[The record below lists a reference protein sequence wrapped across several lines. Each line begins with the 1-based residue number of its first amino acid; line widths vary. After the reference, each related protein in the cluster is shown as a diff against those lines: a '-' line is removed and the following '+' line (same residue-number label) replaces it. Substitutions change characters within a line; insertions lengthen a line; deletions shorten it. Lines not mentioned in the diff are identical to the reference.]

1 MLEHYEIEHG
11 LEPVTKLIQ
20 GLEAEIL
27 KIEAKAAVA
36 VTENPQAYAEINRLA
51 RAEINAVTEQYNAKI
66 KDATA
71 KAVAALAEADL
82 SAQMTVYQQAFAKGI
97 LRAAP
102 LIGEGIQEA
111 IALETARNLAFLDLT
126 LSRVKQY
133 AGRNLTNIVQ
143 KSALNLFNG
152 ETVEKVVKA
161 AALEIRV
168 RGVQVT
174 LPSGRKVNDFEAYM
188 RRHMVSSVAANNDAM
203 QKSLADTLDF
213 EDESKKKYATSS
225 HYGARP
231 EHFVWQGLIFNDWET
246 FVTETGYGDVTG
258 ICGVNCRHTWY
269 MHIEGVS
276 EQMFFPISEAENER
290 IYKAQQQQ
298 RYLERKVREWKR
310 QRNVNEAVGLDV
322 AAEKSKIRQYQK
334 ALREHVNANGLS
346 RQSAREQVAA

>member
-27 KIEAKAAVA
+27 KIEAEAALAVA
-36 VTENPQAYAEINRLA
+36 ENPQTYAEINSLA
-51 RAEINAVTEQYNAKI
+51 RTEINAVTEQYNAKI

-82 SAQMTVYQQAFAKGI
+82 SAQMTVYQQAFAQGI
-97 LRAAP
+97 LRVVP
-102 LIGEGIQEA
+102 VIGEGIQEA
-111 IALETARNLAFLDLT
+111 IALETARNLAFIDLT
-126 LSRVKQY
+126 LSRVEQY

-143 KSALNLFNG
+143 KSAFNLFNG

-161 AALEIRV
+161 AALEIRE
-168 RGVQVT
+168 RGIQIT

-188 RRHMVSSVAANNDAM
+188 RRHMVTSVAANNDVM
-203 QKSLADTLDF
+203 QKDLADTLDF

-231 EHFVWQGLIFNDWET
+231 EHFVWQGLIFNDWDT
-246 FVTETGYGDVTG
+246 FVIETGYGEVTG

-269 MHIEGVS
+269 VHIEGVS
-276 EQMFFPISEAENER
+276 EQVFFPISEADNER

-298 RYLERKVREWKR
+298 RYLESQIRKWKR
-310 QRNVNEAVGLDV
+310 QRNVNETLSLDV
-322 AAEKSKIRQYQK
+322 TAEKAKIRQYQK
-334 ALREHVNANGLS
+334 ALREHVNENNLT